1 MSYTYNRHL
10 PNTAIDDA
18 EMRLREALK
27 EKGFGVLTEI
37 DVQAT
42 MKKKI
47 GREMDG
53 YRILGACNPHM
64 AWEAIGLEPRIGSM
78 LPCNVILRTV
88 GNGTEISAVD
98 PVASMAAVE
107 NKKLHEVAAQV
118 RDMLRS
124 AVDNA

>member
-47 GREMDG
+47 DRDMDG
-53 YRILGACNPHM
+53 YRIP
-64 AWEAIGLEPRIGSM
+64 E
-78 LPCNVILRTV
+78 
-88 GNGTEISAVD
+88 
-98 PVASMAAVE
+98 
-107 NKKLHEVAAQV
+107 
-118 RDMLRS
+118 
-124 AVDNA
+124 